1 MSKGRSVS
9 LVLGS
14 GGARGLAH
22 IGVIDWLAEHDF
34 DIRSIAGS
42 SMGAL
47 IGGIYAA
54 GELDTYRHWVKALDK
69 SDVLGLL
76 DISFSSGGLFKG
88 EKIIESL
95 RDLIGA
101 RNIEELPI
109 AFTAVATD
117 VEQQKEVWINKGP
130 LFDAIRA
137 SIAVPLVFTP
147 FRREGRRLLDG
158 GLLNPLPI
166 APTLTDT
173 TDLTIAVNLGGRPEE
188 SLFSYEEAAAPHE
201 TAPVS
206 AEEDQD
212 YRDRIKSFVREL
224 QDRFA
229 PKEDD
234 GWDFFDIMAMSIDTM
249 QNTITRMKLAA
260 YNPDV
265 TVTICRDSARAWE
278 FYRAAELIEL
288 GYQQTEAVLGP
299 LIEEQ

>member
-1 MSKGRSVS
+1 MGKGKPVS

-22 IGVIDWLAEHDF
+22 IGVIDWLVEHNF
-34 DIRSIAGS
+34 EIRSIAGS

-76 DISFSSGGLFKG
+76 DLSFGSGGLFKG
-88 EKIIESL
+88 EKVIERL

-101 RNIEELPI
+101 RSIEELPI

-117 VEQQKEVWINKGP
+117 VEQQKEVWINKGS

-188 SLFSYEEAAAPHE
+188 SLFPLEEAVAPHE
-201 TAPVS
+201 TIPVS
-206 AEEDQD
+206 AEEEQD
-212 YRDRIKSFVREL
+212 YSDRIKAFVREL
-224 QDRFA
+224 QGRFTQ
-229 PKEDD
+229 KDEED
-234 GWDFFDIMAMSIDTM
+234 WDFFDIMAMSIDAM

-265 TVTICRDSARAWE
+265 TVTICRDAARAYE

-288 GYQQTEAVLGP
+288 GYQQTDAVLGP
-299 LIEEQ
+299 LVRKE

>member
-1 MSKGRSVS
+1 MGKGKPIS

-22 IGVIDWLAEHDF
+22 IGVIDWLVEHDF
-34 DIRSIAGS
+34 EIRSIAGS

-47 IGGIYAA
+47 VGGIFAA
-54 GELDTYRHWVKALDK
+54 GELDTYSHWVKALDE

-76 DISFSSGGLFKG
+76 DLSFGSGGLFKG
-88 EKIIESL
+88 EKVIERL

-101 RNIEELPI
+101 RRIEDLPI

-188 SLFSYEEAAAPHE
+188 SLIPLEEGVAPHE

-206 AEEDQD
+206 AEEARD
-212 YRDRIKSFVREL
+212 YSDRIKAFVREL
-224 QDRFA
+224 QGRF
-229 PKEDD
+229 KQSDEDE
-234 GWDFFDIMAMSIDTM
+234 WDFFDIMAMSIDAM

-260 YNPDV
+260 YNPDI
-265 TVTICRDSARAWE
+265 TVTIRSDAARAYE

-288 GYQQTEAVLGP
+288 GYQRADAVLGP
-299 LIEEQ
+299 VLRKE